1 MRTAIPLSVSK
12 PRYPRVDVM
21 RFSIFIVKFFII
33 GALFIVSNESL
44 YLSEGEDLSK
54 FFDLFSVWM
63 SGLFS
68 QVQEITGYVVDSEW
82 LPQNNS
88 PLPETVG

>member
-1 MRTAIPLSVSK
+1 MG
-12 PRYPRVDVM
+12 VM
-21 RFSIFIVKFFII
+21 KFGIFIVKFFII

-44 YLSEGEDLSK
+44 YLSEGEDLSR

-82 LPQNNS
+82 LPENNNL
-88 PLPETVG
+88 PPETIG